1 MSAHKSDENV
11 TNRELHNHYKT
22 IFVAAYVENI
32 MLVAYIVGSWEVN
45 LYI

>member
-1 MSAHKSDENV
+1 MSAHKSDEYMPDCK
-11 TNRELHNHYKT
+11 LHNHYKT

-32 MLVAYIVGSWEVN
+32 MLVAYMVGSREVN